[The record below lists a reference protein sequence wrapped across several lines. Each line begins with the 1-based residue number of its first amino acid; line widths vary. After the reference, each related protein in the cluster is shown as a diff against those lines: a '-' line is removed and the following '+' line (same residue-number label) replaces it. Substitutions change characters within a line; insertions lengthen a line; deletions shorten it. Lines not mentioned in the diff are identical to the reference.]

1 MIILGSGLLADFAN
15 QIAENIEFAPIKAG
29 FSENATNDLI
39 ENPRVLN
46 PVAKLHLS

>member
-15 QIAENIEFAPIKAG
+15 QIAENIEFAPLKAG
-29 FSENATNDLI
+29 FSENTTNDLI